1 MKISVKNV
9 CKKFKDNVVLNNVS
23 YEFESGKIYG
33 LVGKNGSGK
42 TVFLKLLTGLYTP
55 DSGKILVDGEDFN
68 ENKSYPKSMRA
79 LIENPSFISDLSGY
93 DNLKLL
99 ASIQNKIGKKEIEEA
114 LKEVNLY
121 DEKDK
126 LFHKY
131 SLGMKQKLGIAQVI
145 MEDVDVLIFDE
156 PFSAIEDETVEK
168 LRDLLKKL
176 KKEGKLIIISTHLKE
191 DIDKLADVVL
201 KFNNGK
207 VTEE

>member
-99 ASIQNKIGKKEIEEA
+99 ASIQNKIGKKEIDEA

-145 MEDVDVLIFDE
+145 MEDVDILIFDE

>member
-145 MEDVDVLIFDE
+145 MEDVDILIFDE
-156 PFSAIEDETVEK
+156 PFSAIEDDTVEK

>member
-145 MEDVDVLIFDE
+145 MEDVDILIFDE

>member
-55 DSGKILVDGEDFN
+55 DSGKFLVDGEDFN

-145 MEDVDVLIFDE
+145 MEDVDILIFDE
-156 PFSAIEDETVEK
+156 PFSAIEDDTVEK

>member
-99 ASIQNKIGKKEIEEA
+99 ASIQNKIGKKEIDEA

-145 MEDVDVLIFDE
+145 MEDVDILIFDE
-156 PFSAIEDETVEK
+156 PFSAIEDDTVKK

-176 KKEGKLIIISTHLKE
+176 KKEEKLIIISTHIKE

>member
-1 MKISVKNV
+1 M
-9 CKKFKDNVVLNNVS
+9 
-23 YEFESGKIYG
+23 
-33 LVGKNGSGK
+33 VGKNGSGK

-99 ASIQNKIGKKEIEEA
+99 ASIQNKIGKKEIDEA

-145 MEDVDVLIFDE
+145 MEDVDILIFDE
-156 PFSAIEDETVEK
+156 PFSAIEDDTVEK

-176 KKEGKLIIISTHLKE
+176 KKEEKLIIISTHIKE

-201 KFNNGK
+201 KFNNGR

>member
-145 MEDVDVLIFDE
+145 MEDVQILIFDE

>member
-1 MKISVKNV
+1 MQEIYTKARAKINLSLE
-9 CKKFKDNVVLNNVS
+9 VLN
-23 YEFESGKIYG
+23 KR
-33 LVGKNGSGK
+33 
-42 TVFLKLLTGLYTP
+42 
-55 DSGKILVDGEDFN
+55 EDN
-68 ENKSYPKSMRA
+68 YHNIKSIFQK
-79 LIENPSFISDLSGY
+79 
-93 DNLKLL
+93 
-99 ASIQNKIGKKEIEEA
+99 
-114 LKEVNLY
+114 VNLY

-145 MEDVDVLIFDE
+145 MEDVDILILDE

-191 DIDKLADVVL
+191 DIDKLADVIL

>member
-99 ASIQNKIGKKEIEEA
+99 ASIQNKIGKKEIDEA

-145 MEDVDVLIFDE
+145 MEDVDILIFDE
-156 PFSAIEDETVEK
+156 PFSAIEDDTVEK